1 MSAARSD
8 NTHHT
13 EGRPRRV
20 NTRWWLAGL
29 LVGCLL
35 PAGLIQAESPRATQR
50 LVQICIMAPAMI
62 RARTVLKA
70 CRRQLVSHP
79 VVAASRRLAAATIIR
94 APLLRAVAALDVVS
108 RRGPPSLA

>member
-1 MSAARSD
+1 MSAAHSD
-8 NTHHT
+8 NPYHT
-13 EGRPRRV
+13 DCRPRRV

-70 CRRQLVSHP
+70 CRRQLTSHP
-79 VVAASRRLAAATIIR
+79 AITALRHPAT
-94 APLLRAVAALDVVS
+94 APAVLSPVLRAVAALDVVS
-108 RRGPPSLA
+108 RRGPPSPA